1 MFVLLTVY
9 SSLFKSTFLW
19 IFVLTQLQMLVK
31 SMDCVVGLLMCFPIE
46 DPFLAFCPIILGG
59 ANQKMLCVCFFVCVV
74 KRKLSQIQWTMAM
87 GDGNGQ
93 WHWAMA
99 MISQQL
105 GLPDYSGRWWVGV
118 QLNWLMDMSCPD
130 WCWTNR
136 NYWHQGQ
143 ASSSR
148 IGSSDLK

>member
-1 MFVLLTVY
+1 MFVLLAVS

-19 IFVLTQLQMLVK
+19 SSVLTQLQMLVK
-31 SMDCVVGLLMCFPIE
+31 SMDCWSSAVFSYRG
-46 DPFLAFCPIILGG
+46 
-59 ANQKMLCVCFFVCVV
+59 CFFGILSNHSWWCESENAMCVFFCMCGQAEAFANTV
-74 KRKLSQIQWTMAM
+74 E
-87 GDGNGQ
+87 DGNGWWQ
-93 WHWAMA
+93 W
-99 MISQQL
+99 SVNTQQL
-105 GLPDYSGRWWVGV
+105 GLPDYSSRWWVGV

>member
-1 MFVLLTVY
+1 MFVLYWLFLPLCLKVHSCEALY
-9 SSLFKSTFLW
+9 SVSYRCWSNLW
-19 IFVLTQLQMLVK
+19 I
-31 SMDCVVGLLMCFPIE
+31 VGLLLCFPIE
-46 DPFLAFCPIILGG
+46 DAFLAFCPIILGC
-59 ANQKMLCVCFFVCVV
+59 ANQKMLCMFFFVCVV

-87 GDGNGQ
+87 GDGNGR

-99 MISQQL
+99 MLISQQL